1 MNAQELQDTGNP
13 KHWAENLN
21 NNVKDEQHKIIDD

>member
-13 KHWAENLN
+13 KNCAENLN